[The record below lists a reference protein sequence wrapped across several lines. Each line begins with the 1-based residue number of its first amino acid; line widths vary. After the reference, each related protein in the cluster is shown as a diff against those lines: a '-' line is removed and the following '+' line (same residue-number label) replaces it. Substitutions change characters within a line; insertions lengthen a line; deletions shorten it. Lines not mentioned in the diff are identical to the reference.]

1 MSDRTCS
8 HRPSLLAFLK
18 AAFALTL
25 IVIDSLTL
33 TSLVLVSIVAALIL
47 AVAGPVLVLVDDSL
61 LMRCLVSHEAKSLM
75 NFCWGPVTALGLIT
89 AVFMH
94 GPSDVALY
102 ILLLTVVDLFLQVY
116 VDLIFS
122 DKDYF

>member
-1 MSDRTCS
+1 MAG
-8 HRPSLLAFLK
+8 PA
-18 AAFALTL
+18 
-25 IVIDSLTL
+25 
-33 TSLVLVSIVAALIL
+33 LVLL
-47 AVAGPVLVLVDDSL
+47 DDGL
-61 LMRCLVSHEAKSLM
+61 LMRCQVSHAAKSLM

-94 GPSDVALY
+94 GPSDVALS

>member
-8 HRPSLLAFLK
+8 HRPSLLVFLK
-18 AAFALTL
+18 ATFTLTF
-25 IVIDSLTL
+25 IVIESLKL

-47 AVAGPVLVLVDDSL
+47 AVAGPALVLVDDGL
-61 LMRCLVSHEAKSLM
+61 LMRCQVSHEAKSLM

-94 GPSDVALY
+94 GPSDVALS

>member
-1 MSDRTCS
+1 M
-8 HRPSLLAFLK
+8 
-18 AAFALTL
+18 
-25 IVIDSLTL
+25 IDSLTL

>member
-1 MSDRTCS
+1 M
-8 HRPSLLAFLK
+8 
-18 AAFALTL
+18 
-25 IVIDSLTL
+25 
-33 TSLVLVSIVAALIL
+33 
-47 AVAGPVLVLVDDSL
+47 AGPGLVLVDDGL
-61 LMRCLVSHEAKSLM
+61 LMRCQVSHEVKSLM
-75 NFCWGPVTALGLIT
+75 NFCWGPVTAPGLIT

-94 GPSDVALY
+94 GASDVALS

>member
-1 MSDRTCS
+1 M
-8 HRPSLLAFLK
+8 
-18 AAFALTL
+18 
-25 IVIDSLTL
+25 IDSLKL
-33 TSLVLVSIVAALIL
+33 TSLTLVSIVAALIL
-47 AVAGPVLVLVDDSL
+47 AVAGPALLLVDDGL
-61 LMRCLVSHEAKSLM
+61 LMRCQVSHEVKSLM

-94 GPSDVALY
+94 GPSDVALS